1 MAGFGNAE
9 RDNAVQTS
17 PKSTYDRITQIVEAV
32 ERGAEPDLCEC
43 GPMTVA
49 TGHCSCNVL
58 DEPLYRKK
66 DENSFY
72 FFETLL
78 DEAHPASKRFYDH
91 LLEAALLHRDKQ
103 RDYGKETDPFAN
115 VRASEEWG
123 IPGWVGCMVRAND
136 KIRRLQTLATEGT
149 LTNES
154 AKDSFIDLA
163 VYALIGLC
171 LYEQSLGS

>member
-9 RDNAVQTS
+9 RDNAVQTCREVD
-17 PKSTYDRITQIVEAV
+17 T
-32 ERGAEPDLCEC
+32 CEC

-58 DEPLYRKK
+58 DEPLYRKN
-66 DENSFY
+66 DTSSFY

-149 LTNES
+149 LTNEA

-171 LYEQSLGS
+171 LYEESLVG

>member
-1 MAGFGNAE
+1 MGNGEKVNAL
-9 RDNAVQTS
+9 RDA
-17 PKSTYDRITQIVEAV
+17 RIIREVDT
-32 ERGAEPDLCEC
+32 CEC
-43 GPMTVA
+43 GLMTRA
-49 TGHCSCNVL
+49 TRGCECGAEQSTAAQGYCDCGSL
-58 DEPLYRKK
+58 GEPLYRQK

-78 DEAHPASKRFYDH
+78 DEAHPSSKMFYDH

-149 LTNES
+149 LTNEA

-171 LYEQSLGS
+171 LYEESLVG

>member
-1 MAGFGNAE
+1 MGNGEKTNAL
-9 RDNAVQTS
+9 RDAKATS
-17 PKSTYDRITQIVEAV
+17 QHGSALRDARNTREVDT
-32 ERGAEPDLCEC
+32 CEC
-43 GPMTVA
+43 GPMTRA
-49 TGHCSCNVL
+49 TRGCECGAEQST
-58 DEPLYRKK
+58 EQK

-78 DEAHPASKRFYDH
+78 DEAHPSSKMFYDH

-149 LTNES
+149 LTNEA

-171 LYEQSLGS
+171 LYEESLVG

>member
-9 RDNAVQTS
+9 RDNAVQTCREVD
-17 PKSTYDRITQIVEAV
+17 T
-32 ERGAEPDLCEC
+32 CEC

-58 DEPLYRKK
+58 DEPLYRKN
-66 DENSFY
+66 DTSSFY